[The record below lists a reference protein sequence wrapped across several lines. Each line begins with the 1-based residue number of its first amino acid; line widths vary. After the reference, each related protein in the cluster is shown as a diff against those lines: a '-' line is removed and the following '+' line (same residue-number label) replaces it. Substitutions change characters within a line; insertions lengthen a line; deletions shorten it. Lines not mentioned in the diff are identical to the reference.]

1 MEMTDTIRVM
11 IADDESELRVALSDL
26 LSHEDELELVG
37 SAADAEE
44 AIALALDRRPD
55 VAVLDVK
62 MPGGGGPRAAREILA
77 ARPATRVIALSAHE
91 DRSTILEMFR
101 AGAVGYLIKGAHGGE
116 IVHSIIQVARG
127 GTSLSAEVVDSLVSE
142 LSSQLRREEEASIDR
157 ESRERA
163 IRGYVRG
170 EGRHLVFQP
179 IVDLETGEIVG
190 VEALSRFADP
200 DGRTPD
206 LVFADAA
213 AVGMQLDLET
223 AAIRDAVAQLE
234 QLPEAAYLSVNCSH
248 RTAMWP
254 GLPDLVAGRAGR
266 LVLEITEHERVE
278 DYEALT
284 AQLET
289 LREAGARLAIDD
301 AGAGFAS
308 LRHAL
313 RLAPDIIK
321 ADMSIVRGVDA
332 DDGRRALASALV
344 SFAKQMGM
352 AIVAEGVETEAERAT
367 LLRIGMRY
375 GQGYLLGRPAPL
387 PLADRRETAAG

>member
-1 MEMTDTIRVM
+1 MTDTIRVM
-11 IADDESELRVALSDL
+11 IADDESQLRVALSDL

-37 SAADAEE
+37 AAADAEE

-62 MPGGGGPRAAREILA
+62 MPAGGGPRAAREILRA
-77 ARPATRVIALSAHE
+77 SPATRVIALSAHE

-142 LSSQLRREEEASIDR
+142 LSSQLRREEQATIDR
-157 ESRERA
+157 ESKARD
-163 IRGYVRG
+163 IRTYVRG
-170 EGRHLVFQP
+170 EGRGLVFQP
-179 IVDLETGEIVG
+179 IVDLETDEVVG
-190 VEALSRFADP
+190 AEALSRFTDP

-213 AVGMQLDLET
+213 AIGMQLDLEI
-223 AAIRDAVAQLE
+223 AAIRDAVANVAD
-234 QLPEAAYLSVNCSH
+234 LPAGTYLSVNCSH

-254 GLPDLVAGRAGR
+254 GLPDVLREHAPRI
-266 LVLEITEHERVE
+266 VLEITEHERVE

-284 AQLET
+284 AQLEI
-289 LREAGARLAIDD
+289 LRESGTRLAIDD

-321 ADMSIVRGVDA
+321 ADMSIVRGVDG

-344 SFAKQMGM
+344 SFAQQMGM
-352 AIVAEGVETEAERAT
+352 TIIAEGIETAGERAT
-367 LLRIGMRY
+367 LRSIGVRY
-375 GQGYLLGRPAPL
+375 GQGFLLGRPTPL
-387 PLADRRETAAG
+387 PLPARSPTAAS

>member
-1 MEMTDTIRVM
+1 MTDTIRVM
-11 IADDESELRVALSDL
+11 IADDESELRIALSDL
-26 LSHEDELELVG
+26 LAHEDELELVG
-37 SAADAEE
+37 AAADAEE
-44 AIALALDRRPD
+44 AISLALDRRPD
-55 VAVLDVK
+55 VAILDVK
-62 MPGGGGPRAAREILA
+62 MPAGGGARAAREILRA
-77 ARPATRVIALSAHE
+77 SPATRVIALSAHE

-142 LSSQLRREEEASIDR
+142 LSTQLRREEQASIDR
-157 ESRERA
+157 EDKARA
-163 IRGYVRG
+163 IRNYVRG
-170 EGRHLVFQP
+170 EARTLVFQP
-179 IVDLETGEIVG
+179 IVDMETGEVVG
-190 VEALSRFADP
+190 AEALSRFSDA

-223 AAIRDAVAQLE
+223 AAIRDAVACLPG
-234 QLPEAAYLSVNCSH
+234 LPEDAYLSVNCSH

-254 GLPDLVAGRAGR
+254 GLLDLVREHAPR

-278 DYEALT
+278 DYDALP
-284 AQLET
+284 AQLEI
-289 LREAGARLAIDD
+289 LREAGTRLAIDD

-321 ADMSIVRGVDA
+321 ADMSIVRGVDG

-344 SFAKQMGM
+344 SFAQQMGM
-352 AIVAEGVETEAERAT
+352 TIIAEGIETTGERAT
-367 LLRIGMRY
+367 LRSIGVRF
-375 GQGYLLGRPAPL
+375 GQGFLLGRPAPIPL
-387 PLADRRETAAG
+387 PAGHATTAS

>member
-1 MEMTDTIRVM
+1 MTETIRVM

-26 LSHEDELELVG
+26 LAHEDELELVG
-37 SAADAEE
+37 SAADADE
-44 AIALALDRRPD
+44 AIALALARRPD

-62 MPGGGGPRAAREILA
+62 MPAGGGPRAAREIL
-77 ARPATRVIALSAHE
+77 RSSPATRVIALSAHE

-116 IVHSIIQVARG
+116 IVHSIVQVARG

-142 LSSQLRREEEASIDR
+142 LSTQLRREEQATIDR
-157 ESRERA
+157 EGQVRTIQS
-163 IRGYVRG
+163 YVRG
-170 EGRHLVFQP
+170 EGRTMVFQP
-179 IVDLETGEIVG
+179 IVDMETGEVVG
-190 VEALSRFADP
+190 AEALSRFTDP
-200 DGRTPD
+200 EGRTPD

-223 AAIRDAVAQLE
+223 AALRDAVAVVD
-234 QLPEAAYLSVNCSH
+234 QLPAGTYLSVNCSH

-254 GLPDLVAGRAGR
+254 GLPDLLGSEAPR

-278 DYEALT
+278 DYDALT
-284 AQLET
+284 AQLEI
-289 LREAGARLAIDD
+289 LREAGMRLAIDD

-321 ADMSIVRGVDA
+321 ADMSIVRGVDG

-352 AIVAEGVETEAERAT
+352 TIVAEGVETEGERST
-367 LLRIGMRY
+367 LRSIGVRF
-375 GQGYLLGRPAPL
+375 GQGFLLGRPAPL
-387 PLADRRETAAG
+387 PLSLEQASAAS

>member
-26 LSHEDELELVG
+26 LSHEEELELVG
-37 SAADAEE
+37 AAADADE
-44 AIALALDRRPD
+44 AITLALDRRPD

-62 MPGGGGPRAAREILA
+62 MPAGGGPRAAREIL
-77 ARPATRVIALSAHE
+77 RGSPATRVIALSAHE

-142 LSSQLRREEEASIDR
+142 LSTQLRREEEATIDR
-157 ESRERA
+157 ESKART
-163 IRGYVRG
+163 IRSYVRG
-170 EGRHLVFQP
+170 EGRGLVFQP
-179 IVDLETGEIVG
+179 IVDLETDEVVG
-190 VEALSRFADP
+190 AEALSRFIDP
-200 DGRTPD
+200 EGRTPD

-213 AVGMQLDLET
+213 AVGMQLDLES
-223 AAIRDAVAQLE
+223 AAIREAVANVD
-234 QLPEAAYLSVNCSH
+234 QLPDGTYMSVNCSH
-248 RTAMWP
+248 RTALWP
-254 GLPDLVAGRAGR
+254 GLPDLLREHAPRI
-266 LVLEITEHERVE
+266 VLEITEHERVE

-284 AQLET
+284 AQLEI
-289 LREAGARLAIDD
+289 LREIGTRLAIDD

-321 ADMSIVRGVDA
+321 ADMSIVRGVDS

-344 SFAKQMGM
+344 SFAQQMGM
-352 AIVAEGVETEAERAT
+352 TIIAEGIETVGERAA
-367 LLRIGMRY
+367 LRSIGVRF
-375 GQGYLLGRPAPL
+375 GQGFLLGRPAPL
-387 PLADRRETAAG
+387 PLPAHATAIS